1 MNRKSNSNFRKYI
14 IFWLSQSVSQLG
26 SSMTGYALVLWAFS
40 KTKSA
45 MSMSLM
51 AFCNYV
57 PYIVVSLF
65 AGSFVDRHSKKKV
78 MLLSDSV
85 AAVCSL
91 AVLLLWN
98 LDCLQI
104 THIYIVNAIIGFMN
118 AFQQPASA
126 VAVGRLV
133 PKEEMGRV
141 SGLNSFSSNL
151 ITVFS
156 PIIAAAVFAFGGI
169 TIVLTIDFVTFL
181 FAFFVLLFAIKIPE
195 IYENK
200 KKETVFAGCMEGFS
214 FLFQNKGLWYIV
226 ITMAV
231 INFLSRL
238 TYENILSPMILF
250 RSGND
255 SLAYG
260 VVNAAIG
267 IGGIAGGLLVSIGK
281 LPKDRIKTMYGFA
294 AISFLLGDLT
304 MGLGRNFYF
313 WSFAGIAASM
323 PIPFIMAAQN
333 VILYEKI
340 PSTIQGR
347 VFAVRNAV
355 QFGSIPVAILLGGF
369 LAEYVFEPF
378 VQSEHAVAKAI
389 QFLVGSGNGSGMAAM
404 FLCTG
409 IVGSLFSFAISKRKE
424 MDELRYKAQGP
435 KNENLTGEENGD
447 GNKVDL

>member
-1 MNRKSNSNFRKYI
+1 MNIKSNSNFRKYT

-26 SSMTGYALVLWAFS
+26 SAMTGNALVLWAFHQ
-40 KTKSA
+40 TESA

-57 PYIVVSLF
+57 PYIIVSLF
-65 AGSFVDRHSKKKV
+65 AGDFVDRHSKKKV
-78 MLLSDSV
+78 MLLSDSI

-91 AVLLLWN
+91 VVLLLWN
-98 LDCLQI
+98 LGSLQI
-104 THIYIVNAIIGFMN
+104 VHIYMVNTVIGFMN

-133 PKEEMGRV
+133 SKEEMGRI

-156 PIIAAAVFAFGGI
+156 PIIAAAVYAFGGI
-169 TIVLTIDFVTFL
+169 KIVLSIDFVTFL
-181 FAFFVLLFAIKIPE
+181 FAFSILLFVIQIPE
-195 IYENK
+195 IYENRR
-200 KKETVFAGCMEGFS
+200 KEGAFAGCKEGFL

-226 ITMAV
+226 VTMAV

-250 RSGND
+250 RSGN
-255 SLAYG
+255 SSIAYG

-267 IGGIAGGLLVSIGK
+267 VGGIAGGLLVSIRK
-281 LPKDRIKTMYGFA
+281 LPKDRVKTMYGA
-294 AISFLLGDLT
+294 AAFSFLLGDLT

-313 WSFAGIAASM
+313 WSFAGIAASL

-340 PSTIQGR
+340 PTTIQGR

-355 QFGSIPVAILLGGF
+355 QFGTIPAAILLGGF

-378 VQSEHAVAKAI
+378 IKSENIVA
-389 QFLVGSGNGSGMAAM
+389 QMLQNLVGSGNGSGMAVM

-409 IVGSLFSFAISKRKE
+409 IIGSLFSLTISKRKE
-424 MDELRYKAQGP
+424 MDELRYK
-435 KNENLTGEENGD
+435 KE
-447 GNKVDL
+447 

>member
-1 MNRKSNSNFRKYI
+1 MNTKSNSNFRKYI
-14 IFWLSQSVSQLG
+14 IFWFSQSVSQPG
-26 SSMTGYALVLWAFS
+26 SAMTGNALVLWAFS
-40 KTKSA
+40 KTESA

-57 PYIVVSLF
+57 PYILVSLF

-78 MLLSDSV
+78 MLASDSV

-91 AVLLLWN
+91 AVILLWN
-98 LDCLQI
+98 LGSLQI
-104 THIYIVNAIIGFMN
+104 IHIYIVNAIIGFMN

-133 PKEEMGRV
+133 PQEEMGKI

-151 ITVFS
+151 ITVFA
-156 PIIAAAVFAFGGI
+156 PIIAATVFAFGGI
-169 TIVLTIDFVTFL
+169 EIVLTIDFVTFL
-181 FAFFVLLFAIKIPE
+181 FAFFVLLFVIKIPE
-195 IYENK
+195 IFENK
-200 KKETVFAGCMEGFS
+200 EKEAVFAGCKEGFA

-226 ITMAV
+226 VTMAV

-250 RSGND
+250 RSGNN
-255 SLAYG
+255 SIAYG
-260 VVNAAIG
+260 IVNAAIG
-267 IGGIAGGLLVSIGK
+267 VGGIAGGLLVSIGK
-281 LPKDRIKTMYGFA
+281 LPKDRVKTMYGAA

-313 WSFAGIAASM
+313 WSFAGIAASL

-340 PSTIQGR
+340 PTTIQGR

-355 QFGSIPVAILLGGF
+355 QFGTIPVAILLGGF

-378 VQSEHAVAKAI
+378 VQSENAVAKMI
-389 QFLVGSGNGSGMAAM
+389 QTLVGTGNGSGMAAM

-409 IVGSLFSFAISKRKE
+409 IIGSLFSLIISRRKE
-424 MDELRYKAQGP
+424 MDELRYQKKLEQ
-435 KNENLTGEENGD
+435 
-447 GNKVDL
+447 